1 MVDQSIE
8 SMHPV
13 QQSKRWYW
21 LVLAFS
27 ATAATI
33 AMTVPDN
40 MFPEAYLKYLFG
52 TPLVI
57 FLPGYSLLRALFP
70 EKMDDK
76 NRKNNLDLV
85 ERSVLSVG
93 VSFAVV
99 PVLGLLLDL
108 TPWGINRASV
118 ILSLIVFTVAV
129 STTAIIRESKKT

>member
-1 MVDQSIE
+1 MVHESIE
-8 SMHPV
+8 SSRPV
-13 QQSKRWYW
+13 QQSKRWYL

-40 MFPEAYLKYLFG
+40 IYPEAYLKYVFG
-52 TPLVI
+52 TPLVV

-76 NRKNNLDLV
+76 SRKNNLDLV
-85 ERSVLSVG
+85 ERLVLSIG

-99 PVLGLLLDL
+99 PGLGLLLDF
-108 TPWGINRASV
+108 TPWGINQASV
-118 ILSLIVFTVAV
+118 ILSLIVFTVAI
-129 STTAIIRESKKT
+129 STTAVIRESKKK